1 VKRNDTVIDIIREK
15 LMEMANST
23 KLGVKRQGTAYEA
36 AEIIAQLVRERDEA
50 REKATELLSQLM
62 RKQDEEEE

>member
-1 VKRNDTVIDIIREK
+1 MKHNDFAVGMIREQ
-15 LMEMANST
+15 LLDMVSST
-23 KLGVKRQGTAYEA
+23 RLRVGERNTVFEA

-62 RKQDEEEE
+62 REQDGEEE